1 MIYFDPTDTLSAEL
15 APLALMSGHELLV
28 CADSASVL
36 AALHGPNSHPA
47 LVLSVVT
54 KDNDPG
60 ISGAQGL
67 ALVREVRKLAHR
79 QALPILLTMDQRDL
93 ALAAQ
98 ALREGVTEVFLA
110 EDQSAIREMAMRYLD
125 LPVAPAISGH
135 ALVVEDNP
143 LFVELISDECRTL
156 GLTSCACASV
166 DEALALMVAQ
176 EFQLAVIDIV
186 LDGLQSG
193 LALVRHIRGQNSATR
208 DLPILVVSGFND
220 TARRLEALRNGAD
233 DYLEKPFASAEL
245 IWRLRRIL
253 PERTEALDGTVNDI
267 ASAEQEWQHKNLSNR
282 EMEISA
288 AIVRGMTD
296 KQIAEELGISFWT
309 VRSHIGHLFTK
320 LGVLNRREL
329 LTRYLPKRNG
339 NGAEAN

>member
-1 MIYFDPTDTLSAEL
+1 MIYLDPTETLSSEL
-15 APLALMSGHELLV
+15 APIALMSGRQLLT
-28 CADSASVL
+28 CADSAAVV
-36 AALHGPNSHPA
+36 ATLHSPNTHLA
-47 LVLSVVT
+47 LVLAVVT
-54 KDNDPG
+54 HDNGPG
-60 ISGAQGL
+60 IRGEQGL
-67 ALVREVRKLAHR
+67 ALVREVRQLAHR
-79 QALPILLTMDQRDL
+79 QALPILMAIDQRDL

-98 ALREGVTEVFLA
+98 AFQAGVTEVFLA
-110 EDQSAIREMAMRYLD
+110 EDKSAIREMVMRYLD
-125 LPVAPAISGH
+125 LPVAPAVSGH

-143 LFVELISDECRTL
+143 IFAELISEECRTL
-156 GLTSCACASV
+156 GLTPCACASV
-166 DEALALMVAQ
+166 DEALALMATQ
-176 EFQLAVIDIV
+176 EFQLTVIDIV
-186 LDGLQSG
+186 LGGLQSG
-193 LALVRHIRGQNSATR
+193 LALLRHIRGLDSATR
-208 DLPILVVSGFND
+208 NLPILVVSGFND

-309 VRSHIGHLFTK
+309 VRGHIGNLFTK